1 MFYILVDAAEEVGIL
16 FFCRPP
22 AANISLLLQA
32 VYAVFVI
39 KKKKVCSHRMQ
50 RKKDW
55 TPSAAP
61 TSHPQQ
67 ATGDSSSVNADMFD
81 SSMHGL

>member
-16 FFCRPP
+16 FFCQPP

-39 KKKKVCSHRMQ
+39 KKKSVLTQ
-50 RKKDW
+50 NATEKKLD
-55 TPSAAP
+55 PI
-61 TSHPQQ
+61 
-67 ATGDSSSVNADMFD
+67 SSSHQSPTAGHRGQQFC
-81 SSMHGL
+81 